1 MKDPFYKSLGYAING
16 IKTCIQ
22 KERNIK
28 IHLFVMGCVIVCGFL
43 LKISIIQ
50 WMICLLLFAL
60 VIGLELENTA
70 IEAVVDLCSPT
81 YHPLAK
87 IAKDTAAGAVLVS
100 AIFAAIIGLMIF
112 VPRFFEIV
120 FQ

>member
-60 VIGLELENTA
+60 VIALELVNTCLLYTSRC
-70 IEAVVDLCSPT
+70 V
-81 YHPLAK
+81 
-87 IAKDTAAGAVLVS
+87 
-100 AIFAAIIGLMIF
+100 
-112 VPRFFEIV
+112 
-120 FQ
+120 

>member
-60 VIGLELENTA
+60 VIALELVNTA

-87 IAKDTAAGAVLVS
+87 KMCIRDRKNRCYFHINHMFNFCVL
-100 AIFAAIIGLMIF
+100 
-112 VPRFFEIV
+112 
-120 FQ
+120 